1 MASIQK
7 RDNGKW
13 RARYRDD
20 AGKEHARHFARKV
33 DAQRWLDEVTTSVL
47 TGNYVD
53 PRAGRVTFGEYTAA
67 WQSSQIHRPNTAA
80 AVDSAL
86 RVHALPA
93 FGSRQIASIR
103 PSEIQAFV
111 QGLTT
116 SLAPSTVRV
125 TYQHLRAVFKAA
137 EADRLIARTPC
148 QRITLPA
155 VEKPAVR
162 PLSTEVV
169 LGLERAMPGR
179 WRALVP
185 LMAGT
190 GVRPGEAAG
199 VTLDRVDFL
208 RRTLR
213 VDRQLLLTW
222 PPTFGPPKTQSS
234 YRTIPLPQVVL
245 DALAAHLAEFPV
257 GEHGAIFTEPGGG
270 LLYRDHITK
279 AFRVAATTV
288 RAPEG
293 TGQHALRHYYASLLI
308 RHGESVKVVQARL
321 GHASATETLDTY
333 SHLWPDSEDLTRAA
347 VDSVLG
353 IRAAEVVE
361 GREGSNG

>member
-7 RDNGKW
+7 RDNGTW
-13 RARYRDD
+13 RARYRDST
-20 AGKEHARHFARKV
+20 GREHARHFARKV
-33 DAQRWLDEVTTSVL
+33 DGQRWLDEVTASVM
-47 TGNYVD
+47 TGTYVD
-53 PRAGRVTFGEYTAA
+53 PRAGKVTFGEYAAA
-67 WQSSQIHRPNTAA
+67 WQASQIHRPNTAA

-86 RVHALPA
+86 RVHALPR

-111 QGLTT
+111 QGLMST
-116 SLAPSTVRV
+116 LAPSTVRV

-137 EADRLIARTPC
+137 EADRIIARTPC

-155 VEKPAVR
+155 VEKPAVE
-162 PLSTEVV
+162 PLPTAIV
-169 LGLERAMPGR
+169 LGLERAMPSR
-179 WRALVP
+179 WRALIP

-190 GVRPGEAAG
+190 GLRPGEAAG
-199 VTLDRVDFL
+199 VTLDRIDFL

-222 PPTFGPPKTQSS
+222 PPTFGPPKTKSS
-234 YRTIPLPQVVL
+234 HRTIPLPQVVL
-245 DALAAHLAEFPV
+245 DALAAHLAEFPA
-257 GEHGAIFTEPGGG
+257 GEHGAVFTEPGGG
-270 LLYRDHITK
+270 LLYRDHVTR
-279 AFRVAATTV
+279 AFRAAVATAG
-288 RAPEG
+288 APPG

-333 SHLWPDSEDLTRAA
+333 SHLWPDSEDLTRSA
-347 VDSVLG
+347 VDTVLG
-353 IRAAEVVE
+353 AAFADSL
-361 GREGSNG
+361 RTDQPS